1 MITSKQNSL
10 IKEIRSLKDKKYRD
24 KLGLFVVEGIKPI
37 NEAIDL
43 GVALSLIICTERA
56 LSAVKPCSCRVETV
70 SEEVLKSVSE
80 EVTPQG
86 ALALAVKPDNAVKPP
101 RGNSLL
107 LDGVS
112 DPANVGAIIR
122 TAAASG
128 YNDVYLTEDSAD
140 AYSQKAV
147 RSSMSGVF
155 RVNVMRGSIT
165 EILDKINL
173 PVCVADM
180 DGENVF
186 TFKNKGAVCLVI
198 GNEGHGV
205 SEEVRKR
212 ATFTVKIPM
221 ENGVESLNAAV
232 SAGILM
238 YNLKNSQ
245 N

>member
-10 IKEIRSLKDKKYRD
+10 IKEIRSLKDKKFRD

-43 GVALSLIICTERA
+43 GVPLSLIISTERA
-56 LSAVKPCSCRVETV
+56 FDAVKKCDVRIETV

-86 ALALAVKPDNAVKPP
+86 ALALAVKPDNTVKPP
-101 RGNSLL
+101 CGNCLL

-112 DPANVGAIIR
+112 DPSNVGAIVR
-122 TAAASG
+122 TAAAAG
-128 YNDVYLTEDSAD
+128 YNDIYLTEDAAD
-140 AYSQKAV
+140 AYAQKAV
-147 RSSMSGVF
+147 RSSMSGIF
-155 RVNVMRGSIT
+155 RVNVMRGGVS
-165 EILDKINL
+165 EILNAISL

-180 DGENVF
+180 DGESVF
-186 TFKNKGAVCLVI
+186 TFNNKGAVCLVI

-238 YNLKNSQ
+238 YNLKKA
-245 N
+245 